1 MLALSARAGALAGRI
16 GPRLPMTLG
25 PLVAA
30 AGVLLLLRIG
40 PGSSYAIDVLPAVTV
55 FGLGLAL
62 LVAPLTTTVLAAA
75 ADRHAG
81 VASGVNNAIAR
92 AAALLA
98 VAVLP
103 VVAGIS
109 GTDYEQADAFS
120 DGFHIAVMVCAA
132 LLVAGALIAALTIR
146 NPSDAAEIRPPER
159 RHYCG
164 VEGPPLQAPDDVAA
178 TGPR

>member
-1 MLALSARAGALAGRI
+1 MAGKI

-40 PGSSYAIDVLPAVTV
+40 QGSSYAFDVLPAVTV

-109 GTDYEQADAFS
+109 GTDYEQAAAFS
-120 DGFHIAVMVCAA
+120 DGFRMAMMVCAA
-132 LLVAGALIAALTIR
+132 LLVAGALIAALMIR
-146 NPSDAAEIRPPER
+146 NPSAAPDLRPPER

-164 VEGPPLQAPDDVAA
+164 VEGPPLQPDDVAA